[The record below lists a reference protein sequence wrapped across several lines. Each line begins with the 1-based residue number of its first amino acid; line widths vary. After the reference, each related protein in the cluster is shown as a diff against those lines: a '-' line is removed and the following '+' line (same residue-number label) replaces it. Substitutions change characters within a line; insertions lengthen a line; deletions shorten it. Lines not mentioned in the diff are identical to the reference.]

1 MVKRVGH
8 PEANPKIKVPAIK
21 AGASRNREALR
32 GRLHDEHLASTHTHI
47 ILIRSLYRDAPALR
61 GRQDD
66 EHLASTVDFE
76 QGSIES

>member
-47 ILIRSLYRDAPALR
+47 ILIRSLYPM
-61 GRQDD
+61 D
-66 EHLASTVDFE
+66 EGGPRWIVCVSMRPV
-76 QGSIES
+76 